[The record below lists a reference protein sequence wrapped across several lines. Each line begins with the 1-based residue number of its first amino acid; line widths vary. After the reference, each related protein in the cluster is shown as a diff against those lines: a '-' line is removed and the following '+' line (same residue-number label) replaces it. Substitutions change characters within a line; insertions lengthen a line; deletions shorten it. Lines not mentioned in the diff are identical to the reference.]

1 MNNDMGLSFTGTENS
16 SRSGAK
22 ATVPH
27 VPRNVPARV
36 VSLYE
41 QSFTVKAPNF
51 HLSYGTV
58 SLNMSS
64 TLEPE
69 QQLKVHL
76 EIS

>member
-1 MNNDMGLSFTGTENS
+1 MGLSFTGTDNS

-41 QSFTVKAPNF
+41 QSFTVYCQGSKLPFKLWNCLPKHVKGA
-51 HLSYGTV
+51 
-58 SLNMSS
+58 S
-64 TLEPE
+64 TLE